1 MRNYLII
8 VLLSISYYSMTGQE
22 SINETGLW
30 NQYFI
35 NTNLGNK
42 LKLAVDLQY
51 RSYEIP
57 SDFQQFIGRAAI
69 GYQPASA
76 QVTLYAGYGYFNSGA
91 RGDSDATSYEHR
103 LHQDIWWNSSISEYF
118 EVRHRIRIEER
129 FVENQDFRSRF
140 RYMLFLNV
148 PLNNKKIIDKTY
160 YLALWNET
168 FINGQTKTGTG
179 TVQYF
184 DRNWSF
190 AGIGYKL
197 NSKFKFQAGYMHEF
211 TPGTKKGQIVLSLFQ
226 NI

>member
-1 MRNYLII
+1 
-8 VLLSISYYSMTGQE
+8 MTVSCFFMTAQE
-22 SINETGLW
+22 SIDEVGLW

-35 NTNLGNK
+35 NTDIGSK
-42 LKLAVDLQY
+42 LKLAVDVQY
-51 RSYEIP
+51 RTYEFA
-57 SDFQQFIGRAAI
+57 SDYQQFIARG
-69 GYQPASA
+69 GLGLQPKGTKLT
-76 QVTLYAGYGYFNSGA
+76 VYAGYGYFNSGT
-91 RGDSDATSYEHR
+91 RGNSDATSYEHR
-103 LHQDIWWNSSISEYF
+103 LHQDIWWKSEVSTFF
-118 EVRHRIRIEER
+118 EMKHRIRIEER

-140 RYMLFLNV
+140 RYMLFINV
-148 PLNNKKIIDKTY
+148 PFNNKQIIDKTY

-168 FINGQTKTGTG
+168 FINGQTDTGVG

-211 TPGTKKGQIVLSLFQ
+211 TPATKKGQIVLSVFQ